1 MGHAILC
8 AKHLINDEPFAV
20 LLPDV
25 LVLDKK
31 SEKNS
36 SFVELIKAWNNTG
49 ISQVMVEE
57 VDAKSTEKYGIVDP
71 RVQKINTFDSISL
84 RGLVEKS
91 DP

>member
-1 MGHAILC
+1 
-8 AKHLINDEPFAV
+8 
-20 LLPDV
+20 
-25 LVLDKK
+25 
-31 SEKNS
+31 
-36 SFVELIKAWNNTG
+36 
-49 ISQVMVEE
+49 MVEE